1 MASNKDTKKASTE
14 SQVKPLTGMTEREA
28 MQRIQALSRR
38 ISEAKRQEEASNNI
52 PQKTNPLE
60 EKQSQID
67 WSVLDKEID
76 WDLLDELDLQE
87 EGQHLPMQDYQG
99 QQDKASLD
107 NSSEE
112 DKGML
117 RQKIMIDPNQYP
129 KLK

>member
-28 MQRIQALSRR
+28 MQRIQALSGR

-67 WSVLDKEID
+67 WSYLDKMETD
-76 WDLLDELDLQE
+76 YDLLDELDLQE
-87 EGQHLPMQDYQG
+87 EGQHLPMQDYVSNQETTDSSSKKQG
-99 QQDKASLD
+99 K
-107 NSSEE
+107 
-112 DKGML
+112 L
-117 RQKIMIDPNQYP
+117 REMRYKKP
-129 KLK
+129 KKFL

>member
-67 WSVLDKEID
+67 WSYLDKMETD
-76 WDLLDELDLQE
+76 YDLLDELDLQE
-87 EGQHLPMQDYQG
+87 EGQHLPMQDYVSNQETTDSSSKKQG
-99 QQDKASLD
+99 Q
-107 NSSEE
+107 
-112 DKGML
+112 L
-117 RQKIMIDPNQYP
+117 REMRYKKP
-129 KLK
+129 KKFL

>member
-60 EKQSQID
+60 EKLS
-67 WSVLDKEID
+67 EID

-107 NSSEE
+107 NSSE

>member
-87 EGQHLPMQDYQG
+87 EGQHLPMQDYVSNQETTDSSSKKQG
-99 QQDKASLD
+99 Q
-107 NSSEE
+107 
-112 DKGML
+112 L
-117 RQKIMIDPNQYP
+117 REMRYKKP
-129 KLK
+129 KKFL

>member
-60 EKQSQID
+60 E
-67 WSVLDKEID
+67 
-76 WDLLDELDLQE
+76 
-87 EGQHLPMQDYQG
+87 
-99 QQDKASLD
+99 
-107 NSSEE
+107 
-112 DKGML
+112 
-117 RQKIMIDPNQYP
+117 
-129 KLK
+129 